1 MNHDGTGLGLLISK
15 ALIEANGGRL
25 TISSEGLNRG
35 STFGFTM
42 KMKRVITPEENLSL
56 EAEVNQIR
64 PEFDEISFAD
74 NLFIDD
80 SQRIE
85 DSELVPLS

>member
-1 MNHDGTGLGLLISK
+1 MNHDGTGLGLMISK

-25 TISSEGLNRG
+25 TISSEGLDRG

-64 PEFDEISFAD
+64 LGLDESSFA
-74 NLFIDD
+74 NNPF
-80 SQRIE
+80 
-85 DSELVPLS
+85 

>member
-1 MNHDGTGLGLLISK
+1 MNHDGTGLGLMISK

-56 EAEVNQIR
+56 DAEVNQIR
-64 PEFDEISFAD
+64 LVLSENSFTNA
-74 NLFIDD
+74 
-80 SQRIE
+80 
-85 DSELVPLS
+85 PL

>member
-1 MNHDGTGLGLLISK
+1 MNHDGTGLGLMISK

-25 TISSEGLNRG
+25 TIYSEGLDRG

-64 PEFDEISFAD
+64 LGLDESSFA
-74 NLFIDD
+74 NNPF
-80 SQRIE
+80 
-85 DSELVPLS
+85 